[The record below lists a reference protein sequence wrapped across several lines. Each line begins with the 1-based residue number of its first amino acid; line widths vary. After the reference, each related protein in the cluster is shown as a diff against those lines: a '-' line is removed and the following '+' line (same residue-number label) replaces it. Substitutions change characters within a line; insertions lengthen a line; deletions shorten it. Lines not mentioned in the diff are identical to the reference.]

1 MKQLSKNIHIL
12 MGIVLFLC
20 FFGFYSRIVPIIPF
34 DTDDWY
40 YMGYYRIPLPIWG
53 DWNPSRVLP
62 EILMPNLSIL
72 AAHVIYPVTGN
83 YIASMT
89 MIYAIFMAL
98 LLVILCYQL
107 YRYAE
112 SLGTPKLPMMLLT
125 LFWVLLHFTLLA
137 GAASGNTWLWG
148 SITATCYFYYAIPAI
163 WNEALVIYLIRKRDV
178 KKSVLVKIL
187 LCVFCYFG
195 VFSNLFPAVILPAYT
210 VMDLLVS
217 FVRWIRDTKEGRG
230 SFAKFLKEELFNLYV
245 IILFL
250 ISVVFELSG
259 GRASGFSGFQFAEVM
274 ETLKKSVST
283 VNPWALISIVLLL
296 LYSTISLVRHRDS
309 DALKSEQRFTLSK
322 LLGAFAMVLLFNVL
336 VCARTGAWYIGRQ
349 DVLVDIVFFVL
360 LAVFTLV
367 SYAFTGSE
375 NKKSSYLVLGVALLL
390 NVLAFV
396 RFNPSFYAPTNSGG
410 LSAEQCVQIDEDIV
424 HQITEAVSEN
434 QSRMDLKVPDFG
446 SSDNWPLATYA
457 GGPYSRFAYTLW
469 RHGLIQKSISINV
482 VPDQAKNAEFGF

>member
-1 MKQLSKNIHIL
+1 

-112 SLGTPKLPMMLLT
+112 SLGTPKLPVMLLT

-210 VMDLLVS
+210 GMDLLVS

-274 ETLKKSVST
+274 ETLKRSFSA
-283 VNPWALISIVLLL
+283 VNLWAF
-296 LYSTISLVRHRDS
+296 ISLVLLVFYSTFSFTRNRAS
-309 DALKSEQRFTLSK
+309 GESKFAQRILLSK
-322 LLGAFAMVLLFNVL
+322 LLGAFIIVFLFNVL

-360 LAVFTLV
+360 LEVFTLV

-375 NKKSSYLVLGVALLL
+375 NKKRSYLVLGAALLL

-424 HQITEAVSEN
+424 HQITEALSEN

-469 RHGLIQKSISINV
+469 RHDLIQKSISINV
-482 VPDQAKNAEFGF
+482 VPDEAKNAEFGF